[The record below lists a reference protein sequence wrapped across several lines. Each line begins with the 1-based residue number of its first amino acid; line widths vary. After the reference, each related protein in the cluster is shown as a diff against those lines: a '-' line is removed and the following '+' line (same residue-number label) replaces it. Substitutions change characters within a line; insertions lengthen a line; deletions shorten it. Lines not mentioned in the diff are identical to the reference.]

1 MIPFS
6 CRQNRFQRRSS
17 GAGIFKHV
25 TFCNSNA
32 KLIQCGGNI
41 MARFFKK
48 REEIKGLSPG
58 SLVFVGN
65 QKVENVRIRVID
77 YDGAQLKEDEL
88 KDIAAG
94 AEFKRTN
101 TVTWINVDG
110 LHDLALMKDIAST
123 LDLHP
128 LLMEDILNTG
138 QRPKLEEF
146 DNCLFLVV
154 KMLRYDK
161 EKQMI
166 ISEQLSMVS
175 GDTFLLTFQEQP
187 GDVFE
192 PVRERIR
199 KQKGRIRASGI
210 DYLAYALLDT
220 VVDNYI
226 FIIERLGEQIEDIE
240 EEVLEKAEP
249 AVMEKINAFKREM
262 NFLRK
267 SVRPAREAVIQL
279 SKLDSELINDQTVPF
294 LKDLQDL
301 ITQAVEAID
310 TYRDMLSDQLDLY
323 NSVVSNRMNDIMKVL
338 TIFAA
343 IFIPLTFIAGIYGT
357 NFEYLP
363 ELKFKYSYFFF
374 WGAILA
380 VAAVMLIFFRKKKWF

>member
-1 MIPFS
+1 
-6 CRQNRFQRRSS
+6 
-17 GAGIFKHV
+17 
-25 TFCNSNA
+25 
-32 KLIQCGGNI
+32 

-65 QKVENVRIRVID
+65 KKVENVRIRVID

-88 KDIAAG
+88 KDIAEG

-110 LHDLALMKDIAST
+110 LHDLSLMKEIGNAFE
-123 LDLHP
+123 LHP

-154 KMLRYDK
+154 KMLRYDRENQK
-161 EKQMI
+161 I
-166 ISEQLSMVS
+166 ISEQLSMVL

-199 KQKGRIRASGI
+199 KQKARIRASGI
-210 DYLAYALLDT
+210 DYLAYALLDC
-220 VVDNYI
+220 VVENYV
-226 FIIERLGEQIEDIE
+226 FIVERLGEQIEDME
-240 EEVLEKAEP
+240 KEVLENAVPE
-249 AVMEKINAFKREM
+249 VMEKINAFKHEM
-262 NFLRK
+262 NFIRK
-267 SVRPAREAVIQL
+267 SVRPAREAIMQL
-279 SKLDSELINDQTVPF
+279 SKLDSEFINDQTVPF

-301 ITQAVEAID
+301 ITHAAEAID
-310 TYRDMLSDQLDLY
+310 TYRDMLSDQLNLY
-323 NSVVSNRMNDIMKVL
+323 NSVMSNRMNDIMKVL

-374 WGAILA
+374 WGVMLA
-380 VAAVMLIFFRKKKWF
+380 VAVAMLMFFRKKKWL

>member
-1 MIPFS
+1 
-6 CRQNRFQRRSS
+6 
-17 GAGIFKHV
+17 
-25 TFCNSNA
+25 
-32 KLIQCGGNI
+32 

-48 REEIKGLSPG
+48 REEIKGQSPG
-58 SLVFVGN
+58 SLVFIGN
-65 QKVENVRIRVID
+65 KKVENVRIRVID

-88 KDIAAG
+88 KEIAQG

-110 LHDLALMKDIAST
+110 LHDLALMKEIGST
-123 LDLHP
+123 FDLHP

-146 DNCLFLVV
+146 DNCLFIVV

-166 ISEQLSMVS
+166 ASEQLSMVL
-175 GDTFLLTFQEQP
+175 GATFLLTFQEQP

-199 KQKGRIRASGI
+199 KQKARIRASGI
-210 DYLAYALLDT
+210 DYLAYALLDC
-220 VVDNYI
+220 VVENYV
-226 FIIERLGEQIEDIE
+226 FIIERLGEQIEDME
-240 EEVLEKAEP
+240 EEVLENAVP
-249 AVMEKINAFKREM
+249 AVMEKINSFKHEM
-262 NFLRK
+262 NFIRK

-279 SKLDSELINDQTVPF
+279 SKLDSTLINDQTIPF

-301 ITQAVEAID
+301 ITQAAEAID
-310 TYRDMLSDQLDLY
+310 TYRDMLSDQLNLY
-323 NSVVSNRMNDIMKVL
+323 NSVISNRMNDIMKVL

-363 ELKFKYSYFFF
+363 ELKFKYSYFIF
-374 WGAILA
+374 WGVLLGVA
-380 VAAVMLIFFRKKKWF
+380 VVMLSYFRKKKWL